1 MATNRLGTQKGFS
14 QADQPGQPTSQ
25 EGLTSE
31 ARQGK
36 ANHWPI
42 QPSLASKARP
52 AGQPDRPA
60 SRASRSSQPDQP
72 HKPRQPARQARP
84 ASQASPGVS
93 GGIEWLGS
101 RGHFG
106 HSRERHVQCLADWAR
121 GPFLP
126 LWMRR
131 AVSCTSVS
139 IRGIHSQTNLNL
151 SGGFLYERWRCLKM
165 PPMKMPQQYIQ

>member
-1 MATNRLGTQKGFS
+1 MITHTTANQPDTQKGFS

-60 SRASRSSQPDQP
+60 SRASRSSQPGQP
-72 HKPRQPARQARP
+72 HKPHQPARQGGP

-93 GGIEWLGS
+93 GGIELLGS
-101 RGHFG
+101 LGHFG
-106 HSRERHVQCLADWAR
+106 LSPERHVQCPADQAR
-121 GPFLP
+121 GPFVP
-126 LWMRR
+126 LCVRR
-131 AVSCTSVS
+131 AVSCTCVS
-139 IRGIHSQTNLNL
+139 TRSIHSQTNLNF
-151 SGGFLYERWRCLKM
+151 SKGFLYEVWRC
-165 PPMKMPQQYIQ
+165 